1 MHAEA
6 MVMEAGEF
14 GGVKKMRFTAFDLSG
29 RTAIV
34 TGAGRGLGRG
44 MARAL
49 AGAGATVLC
58 AGRTQ
63 STIDETAANIR
74 AEGGKAGSFL
84 FDAVKREDCR
94 RLVEHAANEYGQL
107 DIMVVN
113 HGIARAAPA
122 TEVGEGDWGETIAVN
137 LTGAFLC
144 AQAAGRQMIAQ
155 GRGGS
160 IILISSNGSL
170 VGFQDLT
177 AYGASKGGVDQLCRQ
192 LCVEWGRHNIRVN
205 AVNPGWTTNNMAGG
219 DDRHAAVGLN
229 DDVKRGTP
237 MGRRGTIA
245 EIAGPVVF
253 LASDA
258 AGFISGVCLAV
269 DGGWCAL

>member
-1 MHAEA
+1 MPYA
-6 MVMEAGEF
+6 
-14 GGVKKMRFTAFDLSG
+14 AFDLKG
-29 RTAIV
+29 RIAII

-44 MARAL
+44 MAEAL
-49 AGAGATVLC
+49 AQAGATVIC

-63 STIDETAANIR
+63 ASIDETAAKIR
-74 AEGGKAGSFL
+74 AAGGKAEAFL

-94 RLVEHAANEYGQL
+94 RLVEETAQRHGQL
-107 DIMVVN
+107 NVMVVN

-122 TEVGEGDWGETIAVN
+122 TEVSEGDWAETIAVN

-155 GRGGS
+155 GKGGS

-192 LCVEWGRHNIRVN
+192 LCVEWGPHNIRVN

-219 DDRHAAVGLN
+219 DDRHAATGMN
-229 DDVKRGTP
+229 ENVKRGTP
-237 MGRRGTIA
+237 MGRRGTVA

-258 AGFISGVCLAV
+258 AGFVSGVCLAV

>member
-1 MHAEA
+1 MRRKQ
-6 MVMEAGEF
+6 GER
-14 GGVKKMRFTAFDLSG
+14 KMTYAAFDLSG

-44 MARAL
+44 MAEAL
-49 AGAGATVLC
+49 AQAGATVIC
-58 AGRTQ
+58 AGRSQ
-63 STIDETAANIR
+63 PGIDETAARIKT
-74 AEGGKAGSFL
+74 AGGKARAFL

-94 RLVEHAANEYGQL
+94 RLVEDTAARHGRL

-113 HGIARAAPA
+113 HGIGRSAPA
-122 TEVGEGDWGETIAVN
+122 VETGDEDWNETIAVN

-155 GRGGS
+155 GKGGS
-160 IILISSNGSL
+160 IILISSTGSL
-170 VGFQDLT
+170 VGFEGLT

-192 LCVEWGRHNIRVN
+192 LSVEWGRHNIRVN
-205 AVNPGWTTNNMAGG
+205 AVNPGYTTNNMAGS
-219 DDRHAAVGLN
+219 DERHGSPEE
-229 DDVKRGTP
+229 DEEIRRTTP
-237 MGRRGTIA
+237 MGRRGSVA

-258 AGFISGVCLAV
+258 AGFVSGVCLAV
-269 DGGWCAL
+269 DGGYCAL

>member
-1 MHAEA
+1 MPYA
-6 MVMEAGEF
+6 
-14 GGVKKMRFTAFDLSG
+14 AFDLKG
-29 RTAIV
+29 RIAIV

-44 MARAL
+44 MAEAL
-49 AGAGATVLC
+49 AQAGATVIC

-63 STIDETAANIR
+63 ASIDETAAKIR
-74 AEGGKAGSFL
+74 AAGGKAEAFL

-94 RLVEHAANEYGQL
+94 RLVEETAQRHGQL
-107 DIMVVN
+107 NVMVVN

-122 TEVGEGDWGETIAVN
+122 TEVSEGDWAETIAVN

-155 GRGGS
+155 GKGGS

-192 LCVEWGRHNIRVN
+192 LCVEWGPHNIRVN

-219 DDRHAAVGLN
+219 DDRHAATGMN
-229 DDVKRGTP
+229 ENIKRGTP
-237 MGRRGTIA
+237 MGRRGTVA

-258 AGFISGVCLAV
+258 AGFVSGVCLAV